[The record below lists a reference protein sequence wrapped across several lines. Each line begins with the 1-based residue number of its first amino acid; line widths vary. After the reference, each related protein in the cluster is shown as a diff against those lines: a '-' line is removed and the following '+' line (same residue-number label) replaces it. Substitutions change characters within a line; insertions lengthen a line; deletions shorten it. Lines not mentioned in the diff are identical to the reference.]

1 MRLPAGDRSINAIFT
16 WGEKIMAK
24 APASVKER
32 MTKTQMLT
40 AISEETGVSRKEV
53 GAVLDSLAGVIDR
66 HVNKRGIGEFVLPGL
81 LKIKTVKKP
90 AQKARK
96 GVNPFTGVEQMFK
109 AKPASV
115 RVRISALKKLK
126 DMAQ

>member
-1 MRLPAGDRSINAIFT
+1 
-16 WGEKIMAK
+16 MAK
-24 APASVKER
+24 TPASVKER
-32 MTKTQMLT
+32 MTKTQMLN
-40 AISEETGVSRKEV
+40 AISEETGVARKEV
-53 GAVLDSLAGVIDR
+53 GAVLDSLAGVIGR
-66 HVNKRGIGEFVLPGL
+66 HVNKRGIGEFLLPGL

-96 GVNPFTGVEQMFK
+96 GVNPFTGEEQMFK

>member
-1 MRLPAGDRSINAIFT
+1 
-16 WGEKIMAK
+16 MAK
-24 APASVKER
+24 APAAVKER
-32 MTKTQMLT
+32 MTKTQMLN

-66 HVNKRGIGEFVLPGL
+66 HVNKRGVGEFVLPGL

-96 GVNPFTGVEQMFK
+96 GVNPFTGEEQMFK